1 MTIQYNFQNFCLCGK
16 AKMRTK
22 IKFAFSYI
30 YLATQMQHWEI
41 NAELRWLCMLDDD
54 KDWGEEMNWYVGIQK
69 EDCCSSRN
77 TKDQVIKEKNSP
89 KLKPAW
95 TDKLVIRSPLLWNVL
110 QSTPLKTRTASV
122 TNYSEISTINICS
135 M

>member
-1 MTIQYNFQNFCLCGK
+1 
-16 AKMRTK
+16 
-22 IKFAFSYI
+22 
-30 YLATQMQHWEI
+30 
-41 NAELRWLCMLDDD
+41 
-54 KDWGEEMNWYVGIQK
+54 MNWYVGIQK

-95 TDKLVIRSPLLWNVL
+95 TDKLVIRSPLLWDVL

>member
-1 MTIQYNFQNFCLCGK
+1 MTIWHNFQHFCLYGK
-16 AKMRTK
+16 AKIGTK

-30 YLATQMQHWEI
+30 YLATQMQHWDI

-54 KDWGEEMNWYVGIQK
+54 KDWGEEMNWYVGLQK
-69 EDCCSSRN
+69 EDCCFSRN

-95 TDKLVIRSPLLWNVL
+95 TD
-110 QSTPLKTRTASV
+110 
-122 TNYSEISTINICS
+122 
-135 M
+135 